1 MWRDLVN
8 KDKIRRGL
16 LLALYLILTV
26 LLQNTAFARFRI
38 LGVHALILPAVV
50 VAVAMFHGALWGG
63 VFGLIAGLL
72 GDMGFPE
79 TTVLFLT
86 LLPLLG
92 FAAGMLS
99 EHLVSQTL
107 PAFLCVTLAALLLI
121 GFVQAGR
128 LWVFHSAGFGVP
140 MLTML
145 KQAAVTLPFS
155 IPFFYISRA
164 ASRRA
169 RRV

>member
-26 LLQNTAFARFRI
+26 LLQNTAFARFRL

-99 EHLVSQTL
+99 
-107 PAFLCVTLAALLLI
+107 AFLCVTLAALLLI
-121 GFVQAGR
+121 GFVQAAR

>member
-8 KDKIRRGL
+8 KDKIWRGL
-16 LLALYLILTV
+16 LLALYLILAL

-50 VAVAMFHGALWGG
+50 VAVAMFHGPVWGG
-63 VFGLIAGLL
+63 VFGLFAGLL
-72 GDMGFPE
+72 GDMGYPE

-86 LLPLLG
+86 MLPLLG
-92 FAAGMLS
+92 FAAGMLA
-99 EHLVSQTL
+99 EHLVSRTL
-107 PAFLCVTLAALLLI
+107 PGFLAVVLAALLLV
-121 GFVQAGR
+121 GFVQAVK
-128 LWVFHSAGFGVP
+128 LWIFHNAGFGLP

-145 KQAAVTLPFS
+145 KQTLISLPFS

>member
-8 KDKIRRGL
+8 KDKIRRTL
-16 LLALYLILTV
+16 LLALYLVLTV

-50 VAVAMFHGALWGG
+50 VAVAMFHGAVWGG
-63 VFGLIAGLL
+63 VFGLFAGLL

-92 FAAGMLS
+92 FAVGMLS
-99 EHLVSQTL
+99 EHLVSRTL
-107 PAFLCVTLAALLLI
+107 PAFLCVTFLALLVT
-121 GFVQAGR
+121 GFAQATP
-128 LWVFHSAGFGVP
+128 LWVFHSAGFGVT

-145 KQAAVTLPFS
+145 KQAVVTLPFS
-155 IPFFYISRA
+155 IPFFYVSRA
-164 ASRRA
+164 AARRA

>member
-8 KDKIRRGL
+8 KDKIGRGL
-16 LLALYLILTV
+16 LLALYLVLTV

-63 VFGLIAGLL
+63 VFGIFAGLL

-92 FAAGMLS
+92 FAAGMLT
-99 EHLVSQTL
+99 EHLVSRSL
-107 PAFLCVTLAALLLI
+107 PGFLAVTLLALLLTGI
-121 GFVQAGR
+121 VQAVR
-128 LWVFHSAGFGVP
+128 LWVFHGAGFGLP

-145 KQAAVTLPFS
+145 RQTLISLPFS

-164 ASRRA
+164 AAKKA

>member
-16 LLALYLILTV
+16 LLALYLILTL

-50 VAVAMFHGALWGG
+50 VATAMFHGALWGG
-63 VFGLIAGLL
+63 VFGLAAGFL

-99 EHLVSQTL
+99 EHLVSRTL
-107 PAFLCVTLAALLLI
+107 PGFLATVLAALLI
-121 GFVQAGR
+121 VGFVQAVR
-128 LWVFHSAGFGVP
+128 VWIFLNAGFGPP

-145 KQAAVTLPFS
+145 KQTLISLPFS

-164 ASRRA
+164 AARRA